1 MNTIQGG
8 INSSIIDLYSSY
20 GIFTTWKQFFLVSL
34 STIGTITLMSKFVS
48 WLSGDNDSVYD
59 TDSEDD
65 SSDDDSSVD
74 DPNDEDSNDEDSN
87 DEDRNDSS
95 TDNDSNHTVDPN
107 NELTLAY
114 LETINSSTVGEGMCL
129 DRS

>member
-59 TDSEDD
+59 SYDTDSDD
-65 SSDDDSSVD
+65 SSDDDSSAD
-74 DPNDEDSNDEDSN
+74 DDEDSNDD
-87 DEDRNDSS
+87 DRNDSS

-114 LETINSSTVGEGMCL
+114 LETINSSTAGEGMCL